1 MASIGRVSGS
11 GRILPCGLFAF
22 AAAVLIGV
30 AGAGPADAG
39 EVGGQR
45 SPLSVG
51 EGSLVR
57 PSAFAGRSFSQG
69 EAPLSLRLEGRSQ
82 PEAIPQGE
90 AERVAAFLSPAA
102 TGGSGGQ
109 VGVLVRAVGA
119 QSPLFALNAS
129 LKFEP
134 ASSIKTLLLLEAVQ
148 AVDRGEDAWT
158 EPVVVY
164 AYPSSLNNRGDPAYP
179 GLCPVAADEVAE
191 NVRPNLTLGQVAMG
205 MMWASDNTFTRAILL
220 RYGGLAPAVAL
231 AAKLGMSDTTLGQDL
246 MGCGYQGG
254 KRNFSTLTDL
264 ARLYDSAATGASV
277 RDASRFFGLMPSGR
291 WDSSSRFGSM
301 VDEEARRVGLRLS
314 TADRSAF
321 LAAAFVASKGGSYII
336 GCGGAFSGDP
346 PVCPPGHVVFGY
358 SVAGVQTLPFKD
370 PSGVVDPR
378 TYTFGNFI
386 GERFGSCGAASC
398 GDSYLAAINK
408 AYLESFR
415 ALTREALV
423 SWKVAAND
431 PPRAG
436 FTASPT
442 SVSVGEPV
450 SLDAGTST
458 DPDGPIANYA
468 WDLGDGSD
476 ATGRTARHRYE
487 RPGTY
492 TVRLTVTD
500 DLGESNRATRSITVT
515 SRAPRLATPTC
526 LGRRATIVARAGRR
540 ARGTA
545 GPDVIVG
552 TPGRDVIDGRGG
564 SDLICSGK
572 GADRVLGAH
581 GDDRI
586 LAGHGNDRL
595 RGGVGNDHLG
605 GGAGRDNIS
614 GGPGSDRITGGSG
627 QDRIYAVDTSRDR
640 ADCGSGLD
648 RATADRIDRLNRCE
662 FPVRRRT
669 G

>member
-1 MASIGRVSGS
+1 MSGS
-11 GRILPCGLFAF
+11 RRVFLCGLFAL
-22 AAAVLIGV
+22 AVVVLIGV
-30 AGAGPADAG
+30 AAAGPADAG

-45 SPLSVG
+45 SLSLG

-57 PSAFAGRSFSQG
+57 PSASSTHSFSQVG
-69 EAPLSLRLEGRSQ
+69 PPFSRRLEGRYQ
-82 PEAIPQGE
+82 AEAISQGE

-148 AVDRGEDAWT
+148 AVERGDDAWT
-158 EPVVVY
+158 DPVVAY
-164 AYPSSLNNRGDPAYP
+164 AYPSSLNNGGNPTYP

-191 NVRPNLTLGQVAMG
+191 NVRPNLTLGEVARG

-264 ARLYDSAATGASV
+264 ARLYDSAVRGVSV
-277 RDASRFFGLMPSGR
+277 RDAGRFFALMPSGR
-291 WDSSSRFGSM
+291 WDSSSTFASM
-301 VDEEARRVGLRLS
+301 LDEEAHRVGLRLS
-314 TADRSAF
+314 SADRAGF
-321 LAAAFVASKGGSYII
+321 LAASFVASKGGSYII
-336 GCGGAFSGDP
+336 GCGGAFAGDP
-346 PVCPPGHVVFGY
+346 PVCPPGQVIFGY

-370 PSGVVDPR
+370 PGGAVDLR

-386 GERFGSCGAASC
+386 EERLGSCGALPSC
-398 GDSYLAAINK
+398 GDNYLAAINR

-423 SWKVAAND
+423 SWKIAAND
-431 PPRAG
+431 PPRAI

-442 SVSVGEPV
+442 SVSVGESV
-450 SLDAGTST
+450 SLDAGTSS
-458 DPDGPIANYA
+458 DLDGSIANYE

-476 ATGRTARHRYE
+476 ATGRTVRHRYA
-487 RPGTY
+487 RPGIY
-492 TVRLTVTD
+492 TVGLTVTD
-500 DLGESNRATRSITVT
+500 DLGESNSASRAITVT
-515 SRAPRLATPTC
+515 SGAPRIATPMC

-552 TPGRDVIDGRGG
+552 THGRDVIDGRGG
-564 SDLICSGK
+564 NDLICSGK

-581 GDDRI
+581 GIDRI
-586 LAGHGNDRL
+586 LAGQGNDRL
-595 RGGVGNDHLG
+595 RGGMGNDRLS

-614 GGPGSDRITGGSG
+614 GGPGRDRITGGSG
-627 QDRIYAVDTSRDR
+627 QDRIDAVDTSRDR
-640 ADCGSGLD
+640 ADCGAGSD
-648 RATADRIDRLNRCE
+648 RATADPIDRLSRCE
-662 FPVRRRT
+662 LRVRRRAS
-669 G
+669 